1 MSLVKLLILF
11 ASAVLVGLPFLS
23 FTLKE
28 ERLQKL
34 LLSFSGAFI
43 LALCLVHLLPEVY
56 EVLSAE
62 QAGLIIFIGFLLQ
75 QVLDYFSGGLEHG
88 HLHQHHNGHNHTHS
102 FPFAVFVALCVHAF
116 AEGLPLSQGNA
127 SDALFKGI
135 LLHNIPISIA
145 LVQMLQNSHTSKTKT
160 VLALCIFAAMT
171 PAGSLL
177 SGIFVIN
184 NPALPAA
191 ALALVIGI
199 FFHIGTTILFEAEQN
214 HRFNLI
220 KFISV
225 LLGAALAFILH

>member
-1 MSLVKLLILF
+1 MSFIKLLILF

-23 FTLKE
+23 FTIKS
-28 ERLQKL
+28 ERMQKL

-56 EVLSAE
+56 DVLSAE
-62 QAGLIIFIGFLLQ
+62 HAGLIIFTGFLLQ

-88 HLHQHHNGHNHTHS
+88 HLHQHSHSSSHS
-102 FPFAVFVALCVHAF
+102 FPYAVFVALCVHAF
-116 AEGLPLSQGNA
+116 AEGLPLSQGDA

-145 LVQMLQNSHTSKTKT
+145 LVQMLQNAKTSNLKT
-160 VLALCIFAAMT
+160 VLALCLFAAMT

-177 SGIFVIN
+177 SGIFIIN
-184 NPALPAA
+184 NPILPAA

-220 KFISV
+220 KFISI

>member
-1 MSLVKLLILF
+1 MPLVKLLILF
-11 ASAVLVGLPFLS
+11 ATAVLVGLPFLS
-23 FTLKE
+23 FTLKG
-28 ERLQKL
+28 ERMQKL

-62 QAGLIIFIGFLLQ
+62 QAGLIIFAGFLLQ

-88 HLHQHHNGHNHTHS
+88 HLHQHNHSASHT
-102 FPFAVFVALCVHAF
+102 FPYAVFVALCLHAF
-116 AEGLPLSQGNA
+116 AEGLPLSQGAA

-145 LVQMLQNSHTSKTKT
+145 LVQMLQHSHTSKPKT

-177 SGIFVIN
+177 SDSLVIN
-184 NPALPAA
+184 NPQLPAA